1 MKSDPRPVAKRLA
14 LAAAGALLAI
24 ATDCA
29 PAFAQFPFDLFGLG
43 QPQRYAPPA
52 MRERGPPRPR
62 VKRDDAKRKRDA
74 GKGQTGQGKPG
85 TGPGDAPEAPPPP
98 YDPQMTRL
106 AEILGSLSFLRD
118 LCGDKDGNEWR
129 AKMSALLEAE
139 AQSGS
144 RRQKLTG
151 AFNRGFRGYELT
163 YQHCTPN
170 ARLAIS
176 RYLDE
181 GSRLTHEIT
190 YRYGNP

>member
-1 MKSDPRPVAKRLA
+1 MTSDMRGMAKRSVLA
-14 LAAAGALLAI
+14 LATASLAAASS
-24 ATDCA
+24 A

-43 QPQRYAPPA
+43 EPRRAAPPV
-52 MRERGPPRPR
+52 MRERVPPKPR

-74 GKGQTGQGKPG
+74 AKNQPGQAKTTTGA
-85 TGPGDAPEAPPPP
+85 GDAPEAPPPP
-98 YDPQMTRL
+98 YEPQMTRL
-106 AEILGSLSFLRD
+106 AEILGALSFLRD
-118 LCGDKDGNEWR
+118 LCGEKDGGEWR

-139 AQSGS
+139 AQAGS

-151 AFNRGFRGYELT
+151 AFNRGFRGYEIT
-163 YQHCTPN
+163 YHDCTPN
-170 ARLAIS
+170 ARLAIA